1 MSKSIWKKAGV
12 KASRFAYEKKIKTG
26 KNSPQNL
33 KQAGITAYK
42 SGDLVVARNRLD
54 EALKAGADDV
64 NLWKTRANVYNDSRR
79 EILNDNSRFLEV
91 MNFALKAYQS
101 FEKSLQYIQNVTNP
115 DFLLK
120 AAISCERAG
129 KWKRGHCLFSNIFIN
144 FPQYK
149 STSLVALRAACIM
162 AQSGDVAQAIEVHG
176 NGFTVATWRVS

>member
-42 SGDLVVARNRLD
+42 SGDLVVARSRLD

-129 KWKRGHCLFSNIFIN
+129 KWKQAMVCYSTIFIN
-144 FPQYK
+144 IPRYK
-149 STSLVALRAACIM
+149 STICGAASSVSSLKVGML
-162 AQSGDVAQAIEVHG
+162 QLLG
-176 NGFTVATWRVS
+176 TWKWFYSRHLASIVN